1 MLEFNQI
8 FSEINKDIES
18 EYALKKDLSLEE
30 QAEKINKSVDN
41 LNNFVNTVSEEF
53 TKKFQEMH
61 EIYFNGNGDNEDNEN
76 NDINDELNPT
86 DSSSNIEE

>member
-8 FSEINKDIES
+8 LQEINKDIES
-18 EYALKKDLSLEE
+18 EQSTKKTVSLEE
-30 QAEKINKSVDN
+30 QAEKINKSVDE

-61 EIYFNGNGDNEDNEN
+61 EIYFNGN
-76 NDINDELNPT
+76 DISGVENPT
-86 DSSSNIEE
+86 ETPSNIEE

>member
-8 FSEINKDIES
+8 LTEINKDIES
-18 EYALKKDLSLEE
+18 EQSTKKTVSLEE
-30 QAEKINKSVDN
+30 QAEKINKSVDE

-61 EIYFNGNGDNEDNEN
+61 EIYFNGDNK
-76 NDINDELNPT
+76 DISGVENPT
-86 DSSSNIEE
+86 ETPSDIEE

>member
-8 FSEINKDIES
+8 LAEINKDIES
-18 EYALKKDLSLEE
+18 EQAIKKPVSLEE

-61 EIYFNGNGDNEDNEN
+61 EIYFNDNNVINGVS
-76 NDINDELNPT
+76 NPT
-86 DSSSNIEE
+86 DTPSNIEE

>member
-8 FSEINKDIES
+8 LTEINKDIES
-18 EYALKKDLSLEE
+18 EQSTKKTVSLEE
-30 QAEKINKSVDN
+30 QAEKINKSVDE

-61 EIYFNGNGDNEDNEN
+61 EIYFNGNDDK
-76 NDINDELNPT
+76 DISGVENPT
-86 DSSSNIEE
+86 ETPSNIKE

>member
-18 EYALKKDLSLEE
+18 EQAVKKPVSLEE

-61 EIYFNGNGDNEDNEN
+61 EIYFNGNEN
-76 NDINDELNPT
+76 NDIDVVENPT
-86 DSSSNIEE
+86 ENNTNIEE

>member
-8 FSEINKDIES
+8 FSEINKDIEN
-18 EYALKKDLSLEE
+18 EHALKKDLSLEE

-61 EIYFNGNGDNEDNEN
+61 ELYFTGNGDNEDNEN

>member
-8 FSEINKDIES
+8 LQEINKDLES
-18 EYALKKDLSLEE
+18 EQASIKSVSLEE

-61 EIYFNGNGDNEDNEN
+61 EIYFNGNES
-76 NDINDELNPT
+76 NDINEELNPT
-86 DSSSNIEE
+86 DSLSNIEE